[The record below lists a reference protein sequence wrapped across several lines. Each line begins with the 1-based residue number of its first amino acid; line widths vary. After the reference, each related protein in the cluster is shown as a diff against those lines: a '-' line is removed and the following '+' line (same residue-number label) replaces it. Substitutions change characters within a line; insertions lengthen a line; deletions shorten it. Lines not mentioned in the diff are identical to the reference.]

1 MPLRP
6 ALRLRLVDVGAA
18 SQKGFVVVGG
28 MNAQRALFIGRE
40 VLPIALF
47 EYQLGKGFS
56 CLANIESL
64 PAPAGCKQAD
74 TLQMGTCVDTNI
86 LGLKLPFI
94 AFVGR
99 HNPIRVEAHQLLAH
113 TSDQRSIVAVVF
125 ARPRAGSPSFASNVI
140 ADERGGVVLLFRQGV
155 EPVVLAEREQGAP
168 VRQWLDAFHDDAFCK
183 VRCVFPA
190 LPWAVEAGGAE
201 DGDIVVVAGFG

>member
-1 MPLRP
+1 MGVKANALETKKLSLRIVGLMPEYSAKRALKVFVRRKEGAFTMPLRP
-6 ALRLRLVDVGAA
+6 ELRLRLVNVGAV

-64 PAPAGCKQAD
+64 PTPAGCKQAD

-99 HNPIRVEAHQLLAH
+99 HNPIRVQAHQLLAQSSV
-113 TSDQRSIVAVVF
+113 TTWSILIF
-125 ARPRAGSPSFASNVI
+125 ARLHLR
-140 ADERGGVVLLFRQGV
+140 R
-155 EPVVLAEREQGAP
+155 
-168 VRQWLDAFHDDAFCK
+168 
-183 VRCVFPA
+183 
-190 LPWAVEAGGAE
+190 
-201 DGDIVVVAGFG
+201 